1 MNEPTE
7 VARQRARDAYWR
19 TVARR
24 TAAHLAQDL
33 SKETGVPISAA
44 VQRVLDEEALEN
56 AKTA

>member
-7 VARQRARDAYWR
+7 AARQRARDAYWR

-24 TAAHLAQDL
+24 TAAHLVQDL
-33 SKETGVPISAA
+33 SKETGVPISPAA
-44 VQRVLDEEALEN
+44 QRVLDDEAREN